1 MALDDPLQ
9 LIVIAVVVLVFL
21 MWGPKK
27 IPELARSIGLTR
39 KEFSDASK
47 PGASALDS
55 AASLSTAVGKL
66 AGAAGAQPQVPV
78 QTVPNSSGGD
88 GLVEAAKC
96 LGLPTEGKTRE
107 EVSSEILQNAQ
118 AVR

>member
-1 MALDDPLQ
+1 MALEDPLQ
-9 LIVIAVVVLVFL
+9 LIMIAVIVLVFL

-27 IPELARSIGLTR
+27 VPELARSIGLAR
-39 KEFSDASK
+39 KEFSNASK

-55 AASLSTAVGKL
+55 AASLSTAVGKF
-66 AGAAGAQPQVPV
+66 AGAAGAQSPAPA

-88 GLVEAAKC
+88 ALVEAAKR

-107 EVSSEILQNAQ
+107 EVSNEILQKAQ